1 MVSPSAHLHD
11 VSLGT
16 QGNHLGRFVASHARA
31 VAERSQQSAAPG
43 QDVAIA
49 HQRYAMQ
56 LAGGYLRD
64 GRRREHTLRRRR
76 IRVVAVAENAVLAA
90 APAKQHS

>member
-1 MVSPSAHLHD
+1 M
-11 VSLGT
+11 
-16 QGNHLGRFVASHARA
+16 
-31 VAERSQQSAAPG
+31 AERSQQSAAPG

-76 IRVVAVAENAVLAA
+76 IRVVTVAENAVLAA
-90 APAKQHS
+90 APAEQHSWPPFRSSWQNAARERRAMGRQKDSRGFN